1 MKSEQLHLKQII
13 LNVQGRD
20 IVSGGAGGMLHPPT
34 EITRE
39 KTGKIMKQSGK
50 KSGKKYANLRGI
62 RDIAIRKIKI

>member
-13 LNVQGRD
+13 LNVQ
-20 IVSGGAGGMLHPPT
+20 VSGGAGGMLHPPT

>member
-50 KSGKKYANLRGI
+50 KYANLRGI